1 MAINTNLKLVIMNFK
16 ENCKRLL
23 LFSLFLLFVSGVSA
37 QIQVTGVVIDEVD
50 ESPLIGVTVMEVGT
64 QKGVITDMDGNYS
77 ITVKDENSRLS
88 FTYIGKEAK
97 TVRVGNRRKVDVTM
111 GDQANELNEL
121 VVIGY
126 GSAKKSDLTGS
137 VASMKA
143 SAIEESRSASFTSA
157 LAGKIAGVMAIQNGG
172 DPGAG
177 INIKIRG
184 ASSVSAG
191 TSPLYVIDGVLME
204 NSQSEV
210 SGASRMGDTSLD
222 PMALINPNDIASIE
236 VLKDASAT
244 AIYGSR
250 ASNGV
255 ILITTKKG
263 QSNSKPR
270 ISYNGNVSVSM
281 VTDKLDVLNAKEFMK
296 LVQNTYG
303 YSDEEFLASAEYQ
316 ALGYTNAQGEHLFAN
331 TDWQDEIYRTAV
343 STDHNIT
350 VSGGLKNMPYRV
362 SLGYTNQQGILKT
375 SSFERYTA
383 SVNLSPSLFDEHLK
397 VNFNAKGMY
406 SVTSYANTDAIGAA
420 TSMDPTKPV
429 YGGTEFYDKNFGGY
443 WEWPEAV
450 DWKDSEW
457 GYNINTLAT
466 ANPVGMLNNRSDK
479 GKSKVLMGNI
489 ELDYKIHGFE
499 DLHLHVNGGMDV
511 ASGKSNKNYNR
522 FDLDNYYYGRVG
534 WNTQDTYNLS
544 LNMYAQYM
552 KDFGKAHHF
561 DIMAGYEWQHF
572 HKETDYY
579 YYGTYPDT
587 NLEHAGE
594 IYNPSENTLYKTENY
609 LVSFFGRMNYSL
621 LDRYLL
627 TFTLRDDG
635 SSRFS
640 KKNRWGL
647 FPSVALAW
655 KVKEEGFL
663 KDVDAVSDFKF
674 RAGYGITGQQ
684 EGIGDYTYFASYTP
698 NSEGAYYPVLGN
710 GITYRPDAYNNDL
723 TWEKTTTYNIGV
735 DLGFLDNRITANFDY
750 YYRKTKDLIND
761 VYVAA
766 GSNFKNKVTS
776 NIGSLHNKG
785 FEFAVTWRAIQQKD
799 WRWELGFNL
808 THNTNEI
815 DELVKSTGDKYIIRH
830 GGIAVGDSGSNG
842 IKGYSVGEAVSAFY
856 TYQQVYDEKGQP
868 IEGEFV
874 DRDNNGIINDNDRY
888 FYKKSDPDV
897 LMGLSSKLI
906 YKNWDFSF
914 SLRASLGNYAYNAV
928 ECSRSDLS
936 VTGIYSGN
944 AWHNVPQMSLAKNWK
959 KVDALDALSDYF
971 IQNASFLK
979 CDNITLGYSFDKLFG
994 QKISGR
1000 AYLTAQ
1006 NVFTITK
1013 YKGLDPE
1020 INGGYDGSI
1029 YPRPLVGIFGL
1040 SLNF

>member
-1 MAINTNLKLVIMNFK
+1 MKSNKKGNHLYAYKDTI
-16 ENCKRLL
+16 RR
-23 LFSLFLLFVSGVSA
+23 LFLLTLFSFLIVESYAQNKTISGT
-37 QIQVTGVVIDEVD
+37 VTDFTGEPVIGASV
-50 ESPLIGVTVMEVGT
+50 LVNGT
-64 QKGVITDMDGNYS
+64 TNGTITDLNGKFSLSNVPTKGT
-77 ITVKDENSRLS
+77 ITI
-88 FTYIGKEAK
+88 TYIGYKKQEVSVA
-97 TVRVGNRRKVDVTM
+97 GNTNFKITLQEDTETL
-111 GDQANELNEL
+111 DE
-121 VVIGY
+121 VVVVGY
-126 GSAKKSDLTGS
+126 GVQKKSDVTGAMAR
-137 VASMKA
+137 VGEKELKA
-143 SAIEESRSASFTSA
+143 MPVRNA
-157 LAGKIAGVMAIQNGG
+157 LEGMQGKTAGVDITSSQRPGEVGNINIRGQRSINAEQGPLYVVDGMVIQNGG
-172 DPGAG
+172 
-177 INIKIRG
+177 I
-184 ASSVSAG
+184 
-191 TSPLYVIDGVLME
+191 E
-204 NSQSEV
+204 N
-210 SGASRMGDTSLD
+210 
-222 PMALINPNDIASIE
+222 INPSDIEAIDI
-236 VLKDASAT
+236 LKDASAT
-244 AIYGSR
+244 AIYGSQG
-250 ASNGV
+250 ANGV
-255 ILITTKKG
+255 VLITTKKG

-316 ALGYTNAQGEHLFAN
+316 ALGYMNAQGEHLFAD